1 MADSPQDAGQE
12 PISPADRHA
21 GTGAAIDPHAGA
33 PEGSTAGTTT
43 ATETAPKPAP
53 FEDPVEPTDD
63 YEFPSTTPP
72 KDDADTAD
80 ESEGDFNDTLLQ
92 RAVEAGIPLADA
104 RNDYTNPEALERA
117 IEALDRRPG
126 AREDVPQESDDP
138 KPEDFAF
145 KINLNDEV
153 AEPEV
158 RKQMQGMADHFASL
172 FHDLMTEVEGL
183 VKRNNTVLENS
194 ERSEV
199 ERLAA
204 AEGAEYTKLMSNGGL
219 DRVLEQMDMAR
230 VYADAKGRKPA
241 STSELFRRA
250 VYGVFGDKHQ
260 AVVRRKITSDVN
272 RRRGQAIRR
281 PARSEGGRELTG
293 EEKAVRSVAALMHE
307 RDLFREPDEVFE

>member
-1 MADSPQDAGQE
+1 MPDEVGTE

-21 GTGAAIDPHAGA
+21 GSGAAIDPHAGT
-33 PEGSTAGTTT
+33 PEGPTAGTK
-43 ATETAPKPAP
+43 TETAPKPAP

-63 YEFPSTTPP
+63 YDFPSATPP
-72 KDDADTAD
+72 KDDADEPAEAD
-80 ESEGDFNDTLLQ
+80 EFNDVLLQ
-92 RAVEAGIPLADA
+92 RAVEAGIPLSDA
-104 RNDYTNPEALERA
+104 QTYYTTPEALERA

-126 AREDVPQESDDP
+126 ARDEVPQESDEP

-145 KINLNDEV
+145 KIELSDENS
-153 AEPEV
+153 EPEV

-183 VKRNNTVLENS
+183 VKRNNSVIENS

-204 AEGAEYTKLMSNGGL
+204 AEGAEYTKLLSNGGI
-219 DRVLEQMDMAR
+219 DTVLRQMEMER
-230 VYADAKGRKPA
+230 TYADSKGRKPA

-250 VYGVFGDKHQ
+250 VHGVFGDKGT
-260 AVVRRKITSDVN
+260 AVVRRKVSADVS
-272 RRRGQAIRR
+272 RRRGQALRR
-281 PARSEGGRELTG
+281 PARSEGGRELSG

-307 RDLFREPDEVFE
+307 RDLFREPDEMFE